1 MFFFKKWR
9 FFHRLFLCKMDKE
22 KVFPEVLEKKEAF
35 LDYKNIGSKN
45 PPNLHFFKGVSP

>member
-1 MFFFKKWR
+1 
-9 FFHRLFLCKMDKE
+9 MDKE

-35 LDYKNIGSKN
+35 LDYKNIGSEN